1 MGMTESLLALTSAN
15 GELGSVTA
23 AMGQVD
29 ERVDAT
35 IIINAVGSIMMLNM
49 GACRMFGYDKG
60 ELEGKN
66 VSVLM

>member
-15 GELGSVTA
+15 GELASVTA

-49 GACRMFGYDKG
+49 GIALTAEMTAIGDLFTQ
-60 ELEGKN
+60 
-66 VSVLM
+66 VS